1 MNLTNKTALVTG
13 AGSGIGYAIAKQL
26 KEMGNEVILVGR
38 NPEKISNAGKALGV
52 AALVC
57 DITQEADIEW
67 LVTQVKKD
75 YPALSV
81 LVNNAGVANLY
92 KLGEGADAYTKAVE
106 EFGVNYFGPILLTEK
121 LLPVLRQQPEAA
133 IVNITSNASFHPLV
147 VLPTYS
153 DSKAALHS
161 HTVALR
167 LGLAENTAIKVFEV
181 MPSLVDTE
189 ATKDMG
195 GQQHGMPP
203 LAVAEATVK
212 AIEADQYEVYV
223 GDTAGQRAAYLANPV
238 EAIENFNRG
247 L

>member
-13 AGSGIGYAIAKQL
+13 GGSGIGYAIAKLL
-26 KEMGNEVILVGR
+26 KEKGNQVILVGR
-38 NPEKISNAGKALGV
+38 NADKLDQASQTLGV
-52 AALVC
+52 DTIQC
-57 DITQEADIEW
+57 DVSKEVDIEA
-67 LVTQVKKD
+67 LAVRLKQD
-75 YPALSV
+75 YPTLS
-81 LVNNAGVANLY
+81 LLINNAGVANIY
-92 KLGEGADAYTKAVE
+92 QLGEGADAYKKAQY
-106 EFGVNYFGPILLTEK
+106 EFSVNYFGPVLLTEK
-121 LLPVLRQQPEAA
+121 LLGLLKQQPEAA
-133 IVNITSNASFHPLV
+133 IVNITSNVTFHPLV

-167 LGLAENTAIKVFEV
+167 LGLAKDTSIKVFEV

-195 GQQHGMPP
+195 GHNGMAPYV
-203 LAVAEATVK
+203 VAETIAK

-223 GDTAGQRAAYLANPV
+223 GETAEQRTAYLANPDQ
-238 EAIENFNRG
+238 AILDFNKG